1 MQADIE
7 RILISHHRIAER
19 VREMA
24 LQITSDLTREPGG
37 ELEITIVPIMTGAMI
52 FCADLIRHMP
62 IAMKID
68 LLTVTSY
75 PGKSTTSQG
84 SAVLGPKLDNIVG
97 RHVLLIDDILDSG
110 GTIRTVVPML
120 KEKKPADVKVCVLL
134 RKDRPT
140 AKSVQADYVGFEIPD
155 EFVVGYGLDFDNYY
169 RNLPDIVTLKPQV
182 ISKST

>member
-1 MQADIE
+1 MQADID

-19 VREMA
+19 IRELA
-24 LQITSDLTREPGG
+24 LQITADLTREDSG

-75 PGKSTTSQG
+75 PGTATSSQG
-84 SAVLGPKLDNIVG
+84 AKVLGPKLDNITG

-110 GTIRTVVPML
+110 STIRTVVPML
-120 KEKKPADVKVCVLL
+120 REKNPADVKVCVLL
-134 RKDRPT
+134 RKDRP
-140 AKSVQADYVGFEIPD
+140 AAHAVQADYIGFEIPD
-155 EFVVGYGLDFDNYY
+155 EFVVG
-169 RNLPDIVTLKPQV
+169 
-182 ISKST
+182 